1 MSKAERLEK
10 ILDLIQN
17 SNFISPVELAEK
29 MDVSLVTIR
38 RDLKKLADQRS
49 IIKEYNT
56 IKIAR
61 DYDKR
66 FHERHN
72 TNLEQKRIIAELA
85 KRFVQSGD
93 TLFLDTSTTCY
104 EFARTLALTS
114 QNLHIIT
121 NNIYMAVELMN
132 TYKIDLVLVGGNIR
146 HGYFSTVGPLAEK
159 MLSNIK
165 VNKFFFSCTMLDTRG
180 IYESNVLEGNIKV
193 KMFENSRL
201 HYLLVD
207 SSKFN
212 KASIFRTTGIEN
224 LDAIITDKSLS
235 KEYFNKLKDRNIEV
249 ITPKNNEESYQV

>member
-1 MSKAERLEK
+1 MGKAERLEK
-10 ILDLIQN
+10 IMDLIQN
-17 SNFISPVELAEK
+17 SNFISPLELAEK

-38 RDLKKLADQRS
+38 RDLKKLAEERS

-85 KRFVQSGD
+85 QRLVQSGD

-104 EFARTLALTS
+104 EFARTLALSS

-121 NNIYMAVELMN
+121 NNIYMAVELMSI
-132 TYKIDLVLVGGNIR
+132 YKIDLVLLGGNIR
-146 HGYFSTVGPLAEK
+146 HGYFSTIGPLAEK

-165 VNKFFFSCTMLDTRG
+165 VNKFFFSCTMLDENG
-180 IYESNVLEGNIKV
+180 IYESNILEGNIKV

-207 SSKFN
+207 STKFD

-224 LDAIITDKSLS
+224 IDALITDKPLPN
-235 KEYFNKLKDRNIEV
+235 EYLDILKDKNIEI
-249 ITPKNNEESYQV
+249 ITPLKMD

>member
-1 MSKAERLEK
+1 MGKAERLEK
-10 ILDLIQN
+10 IMDLIQN
-17 SNFISPVELAEK
+17 SNFISPLELAEK

-38 RDLKKLADQRS
+38 RDLKKLAEERS

-85 KRFVQSGD
+85 KRLVQSGD

-104 EFARTLALTS
+104 EFARTLALSS

-121 NNIYMAVELMN
+121 NNIYMAVELMSI
-132 TYKIDLVLVGGNIR
+132 YKIDLVLLGGNIR
-146 HGYFSTVGPLAEK
+146 HGYFSTIGPLAEK

-165 VNKFFFSCTMLDTRG
+165 VNKFFFSCTMLDENG
-180 IYESNVLEGNIKV
+180 IYESNILEGNIKV

-207 SSKFN
+207 STKFD

-224 LDAIITDKSLS
+224 IDALITDKPLPN
-235 KEYFNKLKDRNIEV
+235 EYLDILKDKNIEI
-249 ITPKNNEESYQV
+249 ITPLKMD

>member
-1 MSKAERLEK
+1 MSRAERLEK

-121 NNIYMAVELMN
+121 NNIYMAAELMN

-165 VNKFFFSCTMLDTRG
+165 VNKFFFSCTMLDAKG
-180 IYESNVLEGNIKV
+180 IYESSVLEGNIKV

-235 KEYFNKLKDRNIEV
+235 KEYLDKLKDRNAEV
-249 ITPKNNEESYQV
+249 ITPKNNE

>member
-1 MSKAERLEK
+1 MGKAERLEK

-29 MDVSLVTIR
+29 MNVSLVTIR
-38 RDLKKLADQRS
+38 RDLKKLAAERS

-85 KRFVQSGD
+85 KKFVQSGD
-93 TLFLDTSTTCY
+93 TLFLDTSSTCY
-104 EFARTLALTS
+104 EFARSLALSS

-121 NNIYMAVELMN
+121 NNIYMAVELMSI
-132 TYKIDLVLVGGNIR
+132 YKIDLVLVGGNIR

-165 VNKFFFSCTMLDTRG
+165 VNKFFFSCTMLDTKG
-180 IYESNVLEGNIKV
+180 IYESNVLEGNVKV
-193 KMFENSRL
+193 KMFENSRI

-224 LDAIITDKSLS
+224 LDAIISDKPLS
-235 KEYFNKLKDRNIEV
+235 QEYLDKLKDSDTEV
-249 ITPKNNEESYQV
+249 ITPKNN

>member
-1 MSKAERLEK
+1 MGKAERLEK

-29 MDVSLVTIR
+29 MNVSLVTIR

-104 EFARTLALTS
+104 EFARTLAFS
-114 QNLHIIT
+114 PQNLHIIT

-132 TYKIDLVLVGGNIR
+132 IYKIDLVLVGGNIR
-146 HGYFSTVGPLAEK
+146 HGYYSTVGPLAEK

-180 IYESNVLEGNIKV
+180 IYESSVLEGNIKV
-193 KMFENSRL
+193 KMFEKSRL

-224 LDAIITDKSLS
+224 LNAIITDKSLS
-235 KEYFNKLKDRNIEV
+235 KEYLDKLKYRNIEV
-249 ITPKNNEESYQV
+249 ITPKNNEESY

>member
-1 MSKAERLEK
+1 MGKAERLEK
-10 ILDLIQN
+10 IMDLIQN
-17 SNFISPVELAEK
+17 SNFISPLELAEK

-38 RDLKKLADQRS
+38 RDLKKLAEERS

-66 FHERHN
+66 FHERHH

-85 KRFVQSGD
+85 KRLVQSGD

-104 EFARTLALTS
+104 EFARTLALSS

-121 NNIYMAVELMN
+121 NNIYMAVELMSI
-132 TYKIDLVLVGGNIR
+132 YKIDLVLLGGNIR
-146 HGYFSTVGPLAEK
+146 HGYFSTIGPLAEK

-165 VNKFFFSCTMLDTRG
+165 VNKFFFSCTMLDENG
-180 IYESNVLEGNIKV
+180 IYESNILEGNIKV

-207 SSKFN
+207 STKFD

-224 LDAIITDKSLS
+224 IDALITDKPLPN
-235 KEYFNKLKDRNIEV
+235 EYLDILKDKNIEI
-249 ITPKNNEESYQV
+249 ITPLKMD